1 VRFEERNQAA
11 RGDVFRTVGLKFAA
25 DMSYSIEIMKNPRV
39 APDVLERKIREWLQA
54 SPDPLNADLIAEMA
68 RTILKLAGD
77 EANRGDLKILNRS
90 LKELRHAFRVF
101 APYRAVRKVS
111 IFGSTRVVETDP
123 HYEMAKMMGQRL
135 VEEGF
140 MVITGAGPGI
150 MQAGHEGAGKEKSFG
165 VNVRLPFA
173 QLANRFIQGD
183 PKLMT
188 FRFFFTRKLV
198 FVKEA
203 DAFVFF
209 PGGFGTHDELL
220 ETLTLAQTG
229 KSQLVPIVLMDLPGK
244 KYWGDWQQ
252 FVRREMLG
260 RGYISEE
267 DLSFFKIIDDVE
279 LAIKELQT
287 FYSNY
292 HSYRF
297 VKQDLVIRLNH
308 PPTPALID
316 ALNQEFKHILAGGK
330 VTQTEPLPE
339 EAEPG
344 NMHLHRL
351 LLHFNRQDFACL
363 RQMIDVINGTAESE
377 RGGP

>member
-1 VRFEERNQAA
+1 ME
-11 RGDVFRTVGLKFAA
+11 
-25 DMSYSIEIMKNPRV
+25 NPRV
-39 APDVLERKIREWLQA
+39 APDVLEREIRTWLQA

-77 EANRGDLKILNRS
+77 EANRGDLKILNRA

-101 APYRAVRKVS
+101 APYRSVRKVS
-111 IFGSTRVVETDP
+111 IFGSTRVAEDDP
-123 HYEMAKMMGQRL
+123 HYQLAKTLGQRL
-135 VEEGF
+135 VEETF

-150 MQAGHEGAGKEKSFG
+150 MQAGHEGAGREKSFG
-165 VNVRLPFA
+165 VNVRLPAA

-188 FRFFFTRKLV
+188 FRFFFTRKLI

-244 KYWGDWQQ
+244 KYWGDWDR

-260 RGYISEE
+260 RGYISDAE
-267 DLSFFKIIDDVE
+267 LSFFKIVDDVE
-279 LAIKELQT
+279 LAIEEIQT
-287 FYSNY
+287 FYRNY

-308 PPTPALID
+308 PPTPELID
-316 ALNQEFKHILAGGK
+316 TLNKEFKHILAGGK
-330 VTQTEPLPE
+330 VTETEPLPE
-339 EAEPG
+339 EADPA
-344 NMHLHRL
+344 NLHLHRL
-351 LLHFNRQDFACL
+351 RLHFNRQDFACL
-363 RQMIDVINGTAESE
+363 RQMIDVINGYC
-377 RGGP
+377 